1 MAKTAPPSGTIAALG
16 GTVDEALSE
25 LKVPAYVLDSNG
37 TIRWLNKRAL
47 EVLGDLAR
55 RSSGCGGGA

>member
-25 LKVPAYVLDSNG
+25 LKVPAYVLDISG

-47 EVLGDLAR
+47 EVSETCRGR
-55 RSSGCGGGA
+55 TSSPR